1 MSPYD
6 KLNITCFLLV
16 MLLSVVMGIINRIV
30 WKDMRIPSLVWI
42 LIVDFFAVILL
53 VYRIVIL

>member
-30 WKDMRIPSLVWI
+30 WKDMWIPSLVWI